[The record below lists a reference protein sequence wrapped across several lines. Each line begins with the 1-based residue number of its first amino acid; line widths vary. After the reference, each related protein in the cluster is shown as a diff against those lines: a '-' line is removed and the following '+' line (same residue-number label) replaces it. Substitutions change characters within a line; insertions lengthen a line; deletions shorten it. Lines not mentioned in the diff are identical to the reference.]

1 LDHGPATGRHSD
13 FEGAHQ
19 VKVSHLGRSAAV
31 LAIGTLALTAC
42 GSDNATGEGAG
53 TDTATGA
60 GVSGTLTGSGSSA
73 QNAAMTA
80 WINGFQ
86 EANPEATVQYSPDG
100 SGAGREAFTAGGVDF
115 AGSDAYLDEEE
126 YEASKEVCGPEGA
139 FHVPAYISPIAIAFN
154 LPGVET
160 VKMDGPTVAK
170 VFTGEIDTWN
180 DPAIAEQNPEVEL
193 PDTPITV
200 VHRNDES
207 GTTEN
212 FQEYLAAAAPEVWTE
227 EVSGNWPSQW
237 AAENNK
243 GTAGVVQSTSAT
255 EGAITYADASAIGD
269 LGSVAVKVGEE
280 YVEYSPEAAAT
291 AVENSTPVEGRAE
304 YDMAMDLARD
314 TTASGSYPVVLVSY
328 EIFCPQYD
336 SQETADLAKAF
347 GEYVISEEGQQTAA
361 DAAGSAPMSE
371 ELRTRAQE
379 AIDQITVAG

>member
-1 LDHGPATGRHSD
+1 
-13 FEGAHQ
+13 
-19 VKVSHLGRSAAV
+19 VKASHLGRSAAV

-42 GSDNATGEGAG
+42 GSDNATGNGSGSETSAAAGA
-53 TDTATGA
+53 
-60 GVSGTLTGSGSSA
+60 VSGTLTGIGSSA

-80 WINGFQ
+80 WQNGFQ
-86 EANPEATVQYSPDG
+86 AANSGATVQYSPDG
-100 SGAGREAFTAGGVDF
+100 SGAGREAFTAGGADF
-115 AGSDAYLDEEE
+115 AGSDAYLDDEE

-139 FHVPAYISPIAIAFN
+139 FHVPAYISPIAVAFN
-154 LPGVET
+154 LPGVDT
-160 VKMDGPTVAK
+160 VNMDGETIAQ
-170 VFTGEIDTWN
+170 VFTGEIKTWN
-180 DPAIAEQNPEVEL
+180 DPAIAEQNPEADL

-243 GTAGVVQSTSAT
+243 GTAGVVQSTNAT
-255 EGAITYADASAIGD
+255 EGAITYADASAVGD
-269 LGSVAVKVGEE
+269 LGTVAVGVGEE
-280 YVEYSPEAAAT
+280 YVPYSSEAAAK
-291 AVENSTPVEGRAE
+291 AVESSTPVEGRAE
-304 YDMAMDLARD
+304 YDMAMDLERD
-314 TTASGSYPVVLVSY
+314 TTESGAYPIVLVSY

-347 GEYVISEEGQQTAA
+347 GSYMVSEEGQQTAA

-371 ELRTRAQE
+371 NLRTRAQE
-379 AIDQITVAG
+379 ALDRITVAG

>member
-1 LDHGPATGRHSD
+1 MKA
-13 FEGAHQ
+13 
-19 VKVSHLGRSAAV
+19 SHLGRSAAV

-42 GSDNATGEGAG
+42 GSDNATGNGSGSETSAAAGA
-53 TDTATGA
+53 
-60 GVSGTLTGSGSSA
+60 VSGTLTGIGSSA

-80 WINGFQ
+80 WQNGFQ
-86 EANPEATVQYSPDG
+86 AANSGATVQYSPDG
-100 SGAGREAFTAGGVDF
+100 SGAGREAFTAGGADF
-115 AGSDAYLDEEE
+115 AGSDAYLDDEE

-139 FHVPAYISPIAIAFN
+139 FHVPAYISPIAVAFN
-154 LPGVET
+154 LPGVDT
-160 VKMDGPTVAK
+160 VNMDGETIAQ
-170 VFTGEIDTWN
+170 VFTGEIKTWN
-180 DPAIAEQNPEVEL
+180 DPAIAEQNPEADL

-243 GTAGVVQSTSAT
+243 GTAGVVQSTNAT
-255 EGAITYADASAIGD
+255 EGAITYADASAVGD
-269 LGSVAVKVGEE
+269 LGTVAVGVGEE
-280 YVEYSPEAAAT
+280 YVPYSSEAAAK
-291 AVENSTPVEGRAE
+291 AVESSTPVEGRAE
-304 YDMAMDLARD
+304 YDMAMDLERD
-314 TTASGSYPVVLVSY
+314 TTESGAYPIVLVSY

-347 GEYVISEEGQQTAA
+347 GSYMVSEEGQQTAA

-371 ELRTRAQE
+371 NLRTRAQE
-379 AIDQITVAG
+379 ALDRITVAG

>member
-1 LDHGPATGRHSD
+1 
-13 FEGAHQ
+13 
-19 VKVSHLGRSAAV
+19 VKASHLGRSAAV

-42 GSDNATGEGAG
+42 GSDNATGNGSGSETSAAAGA
-53 TDTATGA
+53 
-60 GVSGTLTGSGSSA
+60 VSGTLTGIGSSA

-80 WINGFQ
+80 WQNGFQ
-86 EANPEATVQYSPDG
+86 AANSGATVQYSPDG
-100 SGAGREAFTAGGVDF
+100 SGAGREAFTAGGADF
-115 AGSDAYLDEEE
+115 AGSDAYLDDEE

-139 FHVPAYISPIAIAFN
+139 FHVPAYISPIAVAFN
-154 LPGVET
+154 LPGVDT
-160 VKMDGPTVAK
+160 VNMDGETIAQ
-170 VFTGEIDTWN
+170 VFTGELKTWN
-180 DPAIAEQNPEVEL
+180 DPAIAEQNPEADL

-243 GTAGVVQSTSAT
+243 GTAGVVQSTNAT
-255 EGAITYADASAIGD
+255 EGAITYADASAVGD
-269 LGSVAVKVGEE
+269 LGTVAVGVGEE
-280 YVEYSPEAAAT
+280 YVPYSSEAAAK
-291 AVENSTPVEGRAE
+291 AVESSTPVEGRAE
-304 YDMAMDLARD
+304 YDMAMDLERD
-314 TTASGSYPVVLVSY
+314 TTESGAYPIVLVSY

-347 GEYVISEEGQQTAA
+347 GSYMVSEEGQQTAA

-371 ELRTRAQE
+371 NLRTRAQE
-379 AIDQITVAG
+379 ALDRITVAG

>member
-1 LDHGPATGRHSD
+1 
-13 FEGAHQ
+13 
-19 VKVSHLGRSAAV
+19 
-31 LAIGTLALTAC
+31 
-42 GSDNATGEGAG
+42 
-53 TDTATGA
+53 
-60 GVSGTLTGSGSSA
+60 
-73 QNAAMTA
+73 
-80 WINGFQ
+80 
-86 EANPEATVQYSPDG
+86 
-100 SGAGREAFTAGGVDF
+100 VDF

>member
-1 LDHGPATGRHSD
+1 MKA
-13 FEGAHQ
+13 
-19 VKVSHLGRSAAV
+19 SHLGRSAAV

-42 GSDNATGEGAG
+42 GSDNATGNGSGSETSAAAGA
-53 TDTATGA
+53 
-60 GVSGTLTGSGSSA
+60 VSGTLTGIGSSA

-80 WINGFQ
+80 WQNGFQ
-86 EANPEATVQYSPDG
+86 AANSGATVQYSPDG
-100 SGAGREAFTAGGVDF
+100 SGAGREAFTAGGADF
-115 AGSDAYLDEEE
+115 AGSDAYLDDEE

-139 FHVPAYISPIAIAFN
+139 FHVPAYISPIAVAFN
-154 LPGVET
+154 LPGVDT
-160 VKMDGPTVAK
+160 VNMDGETIAQ
-170 VFTGEIDTWN
+170 VFTGELKTWN
-180 DPAIAEQNPEVEL
+180 DPAIAEQNPEADL

-243 GTAGVVQSTSAT
+243 GTAGVVQSTNAT
-255 EGAITYADASAIGD
+255 EGAITYADASAVGD
-269 LGSVAVKVGEE
+269 LGTVAVGVGEE
-280 YVEYSPEAAAT
+280 YVPYSSEAAAK
-291 AVENSTPVEGRAE
+291 AVESSTPVEGRAE
-304 YDMAMDLARD
+304 YDMAMDLERD
-314 TTASGSYPVVLVSY
+314 TTESGAYPIVLVSY

-347 GEYVISEEGQQTAA
+347 GSYMVSEEGQQTAA

-371 ELRTRAQE
+371 NLRTRAQE
-379 AIDQITVAG
+379 ALDRITVAG

>member
-1 LDHGPATGRHSD
+1 MKA
-13 FEGAHQ
+13 
-19 VKVSHLGRSAAV
+19 SHLGRSAAV

-42 GSDNATGEGAG
+42 GSDNATGGGSGSAETSA
-53 TDTATGA
+53 A
-60 GVSGTLTGSGSSA
+60 GVSGTLTGIGSSA

-80 WINGFQ
+80 WQNGFQ
-86 EANPEATVQYSPDG
+86 EANPQATVQYSPDG
-100 SGAGREAFTAGGVDF
+100 SGAGREAFTAGGADF

-139 FHVPAYISPIAIAFN
+139 FHVPAYISPIAVAFN
-154 LPGVET
+154 LPGVDT
-160 VKMDGPTVAK
+160 VNMDGATIAQ
-170 VFTGEIDTWN
+170 VFTGEITEWN
-180 DPAIAEQNPEVEL
+180 DPAIAEQNPDAEL

-243 GTAGVVQSTSAT
+243 GTAGVVQSTNAT
-255 EGAITYADASAIGD
+255 EGAITYADASAVGD
-269 LGSVAVKVGEE
+269 LGTVAVGVGEE
-280 YVEYSPEAAAT
+280 YVEYSSEAAAK
-291 AVENSTPVEGRAE
+291 AVEASSPVEGRAE
-304 YDMAMDLARD
+304 YDMAMDLERD
-314 TTASGSYPVVLVSY
+314 TTESGSYPIVLVSY

-347 GEYVISEEGQQTAA
+347 GEYVISEEGQQAA
-361 DAAGSAPMSE
+361 AEAAGSAPMSE
-371 ELRTRAQE
+371 NLRTSAQE
-379 AIDQITVAG
+379 AIDRITVAG

>member
-1 LDHGPATGRHSD
+1 M
-13 FEGAHQ
+13 
-19 VKVSHLGRSAAV
+19 KVSHLGRSTAV
-31 LAIGTLALTAC
+31 LAIGALALTAC
-42 GSDNATGEGAG
+42 GSDNATGE
-53 TDTATGA
+53 ATGA
-60 GVSGTLTGSGSSA
+60 EAGSGSDLSGTLTGSGSSA

-80 WINGFQ
+80 WIDGFQ
-86 EANPEATVQYSPDG
+86 SANPDVTVQYSPDG
-100 SGAGREAFTAGGVDF
+100 SGAGREAFTAGGTDF

-126 YEASKEVCGPEGA
+126 YAASQEICGPDGA
-139 FHVPAYISPIAIAFN
+139 FHVPAYISPIAVAFN
-154 LPGVET
+154 LPGVDSLN
-160 VKMDGPTVAK
+160 MDGETIAQ
-170 VFTGEIDTWN
+170 VFTGEITQWD
-180 DPAIAEQNPEVEL
+180 DPAIAELNPDADL
-193 PDTPITV
+193 PDTRITV

-243 GTAGVVQSTSAT
+243 GTAGVVQSTNAT
-255 EGAITYADASAIGD
+255 EGAITYADASAVGD
-269 LGSVAVKVGEE
+269 LGTVAVRVGEE
-280 YVEYSPEAAAT
+280 YVAYSPEAAAT
-291 AVENSTPVEGRAE
+291 AVENSTPIEGRAE

-314 TTASGSYPVVLVSY
+314 TTESGSYPVVLVSY

-336 SQETADLAKAF
+336 SQETADLVKAF

-371 ELRTRAQE
+371 DLRTSAQE